1 MNFVELLLVLA
12 TVLNVGNSNIITV
25 KNDTGQIQTVKLA
38 CINLPNATKK
48 TDNLAATEKLNQLL
62 PAGSPVVIR
71 RVTEDEGDRITGEI
85 FVDNQSVNLR
95 LVAEGNAVIDQD
107 TIYYCS
113 ETKTQYL
120 IAQANAQNKR
130 LGIWQKI
137 HPDTTKKIPR

>member
-38 CINLPNATKK
+38 CINLPATKK
-48 TDNLAATEKLNQLL
+48 PDNLATTQKLKQLL

-107 TIYYCS
+107 TIDYCS

-130 LGIWQKI
+130 IGIWQQMNLGS
-137 HPDTTKKIPR
+137 TKKVPR